1 MNLTPEERATGKEN
15 FETAIGGDGAFNR
28 RSFLGTTLA
37 VAAAGGGLGAMYFGY
52 AKEGPPK
59 NPLRV
64 GFIGVG
70 DEGEVLLGALK
81 SPETRKFLDVVA
93 IADIRPYSVH
103 RAFWG
108 DHSSDDALA
117 RRPGL
122 ISINGWKDESE
133 ARAHVKVYDKD
144 YMDLLNDKDVEAI
157 VIALPL
163 HLHAPVAI
171 QAMRKGKHVL
181 TEKLMGHSV
190 HECKEMGRVAAE
202 TNKFLAVGHQRNYSV
217 LYDNAKWLIAHGI
230 IGDVHHIRAQWHR
243 GNLPGHDSWQQ
254 PLPTNDKDAKKLQ
267 DQITSLEKV
276 LNDPKSKMKDVE
288 HANKLIAQIKVQL
301 ADKVVDAVKHGYEDR
316 TLETGY
322 ARSALEELIRW
333 RLWNRTGA
341 GLMAELGSHQ
351 LDAAGILIGA
361 VHAKEGEQHHA
372 LPLTVTAIGGRS
384 LFPVDRDCEDH
395 VYCMFEFPGPGYYSD
410 AKKRTIADPQKKI
423 VVTYSSIN
431 GNGFGDYGEV
441 VMGTQGTLVLERE
454 LEAMLFK
461 AASTATKIQ
470 VDSDKGKAVL
480 NTAESGGHAAPVGKA
495 ALEVGPISRG
505 YTEELEHWAWCIKN
519 PSSGDKPRCY
529 PAVALGDAVIALTT
543 NQVVR
548 EGKEPRKEFK
558 PEWFEIDSDETPEG
572 EKPNTS
578 RDEYK
583 V

>member
-1 MNLTPEERATGKEN
+1 
-15 FETAIGGDGAFNR
+15 
-28 RSFLGTTLA
+28 
-37 VAAAGGGLGAMYFGY
+37 
-52 AKEGPPK
+52 
-59 NPLRV
+59 
-64 GFIGVG
+64 
-70 DEGEVLLGALK
+70 
-81 SPETRKFLDVVA
+81 
-93 IADIRPYSVH
+93 
-103 RAFWG
+103 
-108 DHSSDDALA
+108 
-117 RRPGL
+117 
-122 ISINGWKDESE
+122 
-133 ARAHVKVYDKD
+133 
-144 YMDLLNDKDVEAI
+144 
-157 VIALPL
+157 
-163 HLHAPVAI
+163 
-171 QAMRKGKHVL
+171 
-181 TEKLMGHSV
+181 
-190 HECKEMGRVAAE
+190 
-202 TNKFLAVGHQRNYSV
+202 
-217 LYDNAKWLIAHGI
+217 
-230 IGDVHHIRAQWHR
+230 
-243 GNLPGHDSWQQ
+243 
-254 PLPTNDKDAKKLQ
+254 
-267 DQITSLEKV
+267 
-276 LNDPKSKMKDVE
+276 
-288 HANKLIAQIKVQL
+288 
-301 ADKVVDAVKHGYEDR
+301 
-316 TLETGY
+316 
-322 ARSALEELIRW
+322 
-333 RLWNRTGA
+333 
-341 GLMAELGSHQ
+341 MAELGSHQ

-410 AKKRTIADPQKKI
+410 AKKRIIADPQKKI

-461 AASTATKIQ
+461 ATSTATKIQ

-519 PSSGDKPRCY
+519 PASGDKPRCY

-558 PEWFEIDSDETPEG
+558 PEWFDIDSDDTPEG

-583 V
+583 VCGGGFQPPFLGPRLCLGPHGLRGSASRWTRRDVARSASTAEPCVQGVPRQSLGTRVSAEQVELWKNGRSGSSRASTRAWA